1 MGFINYLYIIDN
13 SICVYPDYKHNFINV
28 SSGEVIR
35 KLESE
40 FNQLFIEHGENK
52 RIILLLDLTKIDIN
66 NLGIGIPTLKILIQ
80 YLQTNYPEK
89 LNSVIIYNYSEKI
102 KFIIALLKSFVNPE
116 VSAKIIVDR
125 NYQKFI
131 DILLNRKKIKN
142 PNNTE
147 LHC

>member
-1 MGFINYLYIIDN
+1 M
-13 SICVYPDYKHNFINV
+13 YPDYKHNFINV

-40 FNQLFIEHGENK
+40 FDQLFIEHGENK

>member
-1 MGFINYLYIIDN
+1 
-13 SICVYPDYKHNFINV
+13 VYPDYKHNFINV

-40 FNQLFIEHGENK
+40 FDQLFIEHGENK